1 MRIPKGN
8 GQSERFN
15 RTLLRMIR
23 AYQCDEQDEWDLHL
37 GCLAGA
43 YRSTRLTPNL
53 LTMGREV
60 RLPAE
65 LLFGSTGTQN
75 GEEITSYGEYV
86 DLLRSRMQHAHE
98 VARKY
103 LATATKRSKDS
114 YDVKMAVNKYESG
127 DLVWYL
133 DEVHAVG
140 EAPKLT
146 RGYLGPVLV
155 KKKVTAVNY
164 MFQLDESGKESLM
177 HHNKLKPYEGDRIQ
191 NWVKKAVRNLLK
203 K

>member
-1 MRIPKGN
+1 
-8 GQSERFN
+8 
-15 RTLLRMIR
+15 
-23 AYQCDEQDEWDLHL
+23 
-37 GCLAGA
+37 
-43 YRSTRLTPNL
+43 
-53 LTMGREV
+53 MGREV

-65 LLFGSTGTQN
+65 LLFGSTGAQN

-103 LATATKRSKDS
+103 LATAAKRSKDS
-114 YDVKMAVNKYESG
+114 Y

-140 EAPKLT
+140 EAPKLK
-146 RGYLGPVLV
+146 RDYIGPVPV
-155 KKKVTAVNY
+155 KKKVTAVDY
-164 MFQLDESGKESLM
+164 MVQLDASGKELLM
-177 HHNKLKPYEGDRIQ
+177 HHNKLKPYEGDRIPK
-191 NWVKKAVRNLLK
+191 WVKRAVKKLLK